1 MARFAYFVQT
11 FSFYLIGKHGP
22 KKILQ
27 EASRVFGKR
36 KLRQLENDFQNVE

>member
-22 KKILQ
+22 KKIL
-27 EASRVFGKR
+27 VGFLGK
-36 KLRQLENDFQNVE
+36 EN

>member
-27 EASRVFGKR
+27 EASSSRVFWEKKIEAVG
-36 KLRQLENDFQNVE
+36 E

>member
-27 EASRVFGKR
+27 EASRVFWEKKIDAVG
-36 KLRQLENDFQNVE
+36 E

>member
-22 KKILQ
+22 KKFYSRLVGFYGEKKI
-27 EASRVFGKR
+27 EAVG
-36 KLRQLENDFQNVE
+36 E